1 MYVIFATRI
10 FYVLRLGTRWA
21 YLRIKVK
28 SFIELVL
35 MHLEALPRYNI
46 AFAGLPK
53 VMLSSC
59 LIHYRSH
66 LYHC

>member
-1 MYVIFATRI
+1 MWI
-10 FYVLRLGTRWA
+10 
-21 YLRIKVK
+21 YLCIKVK

-35 MHLEALPRYNI
+35 MHLEALPRYDI

-53 VMLSSC
+53 VVLSSC
-59 LIHYRSH
+59 LIHYISH

>member
-1 MYVIFATRI
+1 MRI
-10 FYVLRLGTRWA
+10 FHVLYLGTRWM
-21 YLRIKVK
+21 YLCIKVK

-35 MHLEALPRYNI
+35 MHLEALPRYDI

-59 LIHYRSH
+59 LIHYISH